1 MEKFLS
7 YSFYNNYKTYNTY
20 NMEITTI
27 AITKDIK
34 EKIKEFGSKGESYT
48 EIIERL
54 IKSAKERQLHDLLFD
69 EEDTIPIEEALS
81 NAKKRWQK

>member
-7 YSFYNNYKTYNTY
+7 YNFYNNYKRYNTY

-69 EEDTIPIEEALS
+69 EEDTISIEEALS